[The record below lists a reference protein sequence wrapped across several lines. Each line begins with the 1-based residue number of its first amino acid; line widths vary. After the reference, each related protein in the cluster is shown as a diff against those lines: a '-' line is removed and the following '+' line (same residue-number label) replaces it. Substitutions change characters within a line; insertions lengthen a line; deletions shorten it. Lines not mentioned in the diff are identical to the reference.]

1 MSSPTAPPTS
11 ETKAKR
17 KYGAPEVD
25 YILLEEDIPANNTS
39 REKKGQ
45 VASVVDAKM
54 LARYRVR
61 LTKDITQFD
70 IVFYILTNCESHGIG
85 SVAFDLSDVFTTM
98 PDAEWRELMRTV
110 KEDFGGKVEFS
121 ETSHTPRDTP
131 EEVELV
137 RGMAVIEFPK
147 GWAMHPDEC
156 RWSGAIDESAKKRLR
171 SIFHSANS
179 SILFSLLANMSNAL
193 VQSPYL
199 CDKEARKYVSDLLVG
214 AGYIVQD
221 ECDGIIRIG
230 WAHAKKNKTKK

>member
-1 MSSPTAPPTS
+1 MSPPTTPPVS
-11 ETKAKR
+11 ESKTERKKR
-17 KYGAPEVD
+17 VSDVD
-25 YILLEEDIPANNTS
+25 YILLEEDIPANDTS

-45 VASVVDAKM
+45 VVSVIDAKM

-61 LTKDITQFD
+61 PTEVITQSD
-70 IVFYILTNCESHGIG
+70 IVFYILTTCESHGIG

-98 PDAEWRELMRTV
+98 PDAEWRGLMRTIE
-110 KEDFGGKVEFS
+110 EDFGGKVKFS

-137 RGMAVIEFPK
+137 RGMAIIEFPT
-147 GWAMHPDEC
+147 GWKMHPDEC

-171 SIFHSANS
+171 SIFHSVNS
-179 SILFSLLANMSNAL
+179 TILFSLLTNMSNAL

-199 CDKEARKYVSDLLVG
+199 CDKEAKKYVSDLLVG
-214 AGYIVQD
+214 AGYVVQD